1 MLKISNL
8 TKKHEYNQPYSE
20 EQKIAAV
27 TAYLAVGNMRIVSG
41 ATGIAYGLLR
51 IWKTKP
57 WWKEYEYEIK
67 NAKRSETK
75 DKLSKIVDKS
85 LALIEDRLENG
96 EMVLN
101 NKTGKLV
108 RKPVAL
114 RDISKLTNDM
124 LERQEKLDKQ
134 KLDESALQTQET
146 MADTLKLL
154 AAEFAK
160 FNGSKKKEIIDVT
173 DVTEVQENALHEEGW
188 YEGLQTGI
196 PEVPGDSGTETQPSG
211 AECSSERTIQG
222 GLSPQ
227 GGW

>member
-8 TKKHEYNQPYSE
+8 NKTHEHGQHYSE

-27 TAYLAVGNMRIVSG
+27 TAYLAVGNMRIVAG

-51 IWKTKP
+51 IWKSRP

-85 LALIEDRLENG
+85 LVMIEDRLENG
-96 EMVLN
+96 DLVLN
-101 NKTGKLV
+101 NKTGELI

-114 RDISKLTNDM
+114 RDISKLANDM

-134 KLDESALQTQET
+134 KLDESAIQTQET

-154 AAEFAK
+154 AEEFAK
-160 FNGSKKKEIIDVT
+160 FNGSKKKEILDVT
-173 DVTEVQENALHEEGW
+173 DVTEVQENALHEEW
-188 YEGLQTGI
+188 ETGLQTGVS
-196 PEVPGDSGTETQPSG
+196 EVPGDSGTETQPSG
-211 AECSSERTIQG
+211 AECSSERTLQG